1 MNKLRTLAALPLV
14 VMTYAMTSPAFA
26 QAADLSADAITGE
39 IAKARPIIIAVGVA
53 IFGLVGLLVAL
64 RFGRKASGG

>member
-1 MNKLRTLAALPLV
+1 MNKLRTLSALPLALLA
-14 VMTYAMTSPAFA
+14 YAMSSPAFA

-39 IAKARPIIIAVGVA
+39 IAKAKPIIIAVGIA

-64 RFGRKASGG
+64 RFGRKAAGG